1 MNKASE
7 HKLSTTCDAFLGGEL
22 EILQAKTGPRAG
34 TDSVLLAAS
43 IPATRGQSILEAGI
57 GSGVV
62 SLCLNNRIGPINI
75 TGVELQP
82 DLAELARENAS
93 RNNISD
99 QLTILEGDVTGSGN
113 SWKAM
118 GLIPDSF
125 DHAFANPPFYDNAHS
140 RSPKDPVKAQ
150 AHMHNTEALERW
162 VRFLVTHTRPRG
174 TITIVHTAE
183 MLGKL
188 LAFFERRVG
197 NIRIIPIYSKKDQPA
212 SRVLVQGT
220 KSSKGPLHIEQG
232 IVMHDETGA
241 FTGKA
246 VSILKSGAGLH
257 E

>member
-1 MNKASE
+1 MDNTLDSRIP
-7 HKLSTTCDAFLGGEL
+7 TTRDAFLGGEL
-22 EILQAKTGPRAG
+22 EILQAKNGPRAG

-43 IPATRGQSILEAGI
+43 IPATKGQSVLEAGI

-62 SLCLNNRIGPINI
+62 SFCLNKRIGPIEI
-75 TGVELQP
+75 TGIELQK
-82 DLAELARENAS
+82 DLAEIARENA
-93 RNNISD
+93 RNNGLNKHFS
-99 QLTILEGDVTGSGN
+99 LLEGDVTGSGN

-118 GLIPDSF
+118 GLKPDSY
-125 DHAFANPPFYDNAHS
+125 DHAFANPPFYDNSQS
-140 RSPKDPVKAQ
+140 RTPKDPVKAQ
-150 AHMHNTEALERW
+150 AHMHNTDSLERW
-162 VRFLVTHTRPRG
+162 VRFLVAHTRPKG

-197 NIRIIPIYSKKDQPA
+197 NIRIIPIYSKKHQPA

-232 IVMHDETGA
+232 IIMHDETGA
-241 FTGKA
+241 FTDKA
-246 VSILKSGAGLH
+246 VSILKHGAGLF